1 MSIGPWSRLRGVGR
15 PVRRACRRGGPGD
28 ARRAAG
34 DGGGEGGFTL
44 FEVMVAFVIAALAL
58 GVLFAGGLAGLRTA
72 KIADG
77 YGDALSRA
85 RSRIA
90 AIVAPQPLDVQGD
103 DGGYR
108 FHLRITSAGVV
119 TPAHDDA
126 LGQALGQ
133 ATTRVG
139 LYDISVVVSWHGD
152 GGERQVALATQ
163 RLGLVPPAAP

>member
-1 MSIGPWSRLRGVGR
+1 MHAAPPSVP
-15 PVRRACRRGGPGD
+15 A
-28 ARRAAG
+28 ARRPDA
-34 DGGGEGGFTL
+34 GFTL

-90 AIVAPQPLDVQGD
+90 AIVAPQPLDTQGD
-103 DGGYR
+103 DGGGYR
-108 FHLRITSAGVV
+108 FRLRITQAGTV
-119 TPAHDDA
+119 TPAHDDS
-126 LGQALGQ
+126 LGLAGGQ
-133 ATTRVG
+133 SATRIG
-139 LYDISVVVSWHGD
+139 LYDISVTISWHGD
-152 GGERQVALATQ
+152 GGDRQVALATQ

>member
-1 MSIGPWSRLRGVGR
+1 MSIGGWNRPRG
-15 PVRRACRRGGPGD
+15 PVAHGRRGGRG
-28 ARRAAG
+28 RT
-34 DGGGEGGFTL
+34 GERCGEAGFTL

-58 GVLFAGGLAGLRTA
+58 GMLFAGGLAGLRTA

-90 AIVAPQPLDVQGD
+90 AIVAPQPLDIQGD
-103 DGGYR
+103 DGGGYR
-108 FHLRITSAGVV
+108 FHLRVTSAGVV
-119 TPAHDDA
+119 TPAHDAA

-139 LYDISVVVSWHGD
+139 LYDVSVVVSWHGD

-163 RLGLVPPAAP
+163 RLGLVPPAPP

>member
-1 MSIGPWSRLRGVGR
+1 MR
-15 PVRRACRRGGPGD
+15 PAPQS
-28 ARRAAG
+28 
-34 DGGGEGGFTL
+34 GFTL

-90 AIVAPQPLDVQGD
+90 AIVAPQPLDTSGD
-103 DGGYR
+103 DGGGFR
-108 FHLRITSAGVV
+108 FHLRITQAATVSPARNDAPGQPAGESA
-119 TPAHDDA
+119 
-126 LGQALGQ
+126 
-133 ATTRVG
+133 TRIG
-139 LYDISVVVSWHGD
+139 LYDIAVTVSWHRD
-152 GGERQVALATQ
+152 GGDRQVVLATQ

>member
-1 MSIGPWSRLRGVGR
+1 MDTEPASRLH
-15 PVRRACRRGGPGD
+15 AQ
-28 ARRAAG
+28 A
-34 DGGGEGGFTL
+34 GFTL
-44 FEVMVAFVIAALAL
+44 FEVMVAFVIASLAL

-90 AIVAPQPLDVQGD
+90 AIVAPQPLDTSGD
-103 DGGYR
+103 DGGGYR
-108 FHLRITSAGVV
+108 FHLRITQAGTV
-119 TPAHDDA
+119 TPAHDDS
-126 LGQALGQ
+126 LGQAGGQ
-133 ATTRVG
+133 SATRIG
-139 LYDISVVVSWHGD
+139 LYDISVTLSWRGD